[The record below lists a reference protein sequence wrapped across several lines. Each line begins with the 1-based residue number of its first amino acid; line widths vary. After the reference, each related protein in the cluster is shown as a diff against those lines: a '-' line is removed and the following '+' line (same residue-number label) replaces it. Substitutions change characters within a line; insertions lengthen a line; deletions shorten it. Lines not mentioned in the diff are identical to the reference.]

1 MPTTNLVDIHFSN
14 FTWTTEEL
22 WVKFLRLN
30 MHDVVFVT
38 VIVRFQQLCNTNI
51 ITSCAACS
59 AAAAISPAPA
69 GGDLNNHRQL
79 PGWRS
84 SRTSMWCGSWYSIR
98 IPSLK
103 FVGQRR
109 RKKVWDGGGGQN
121 QRRSGDGSPPAG
133 SRGEAPL
140 RGLGDKVP
148 KSWRIFKVV
157 TSKFYAFF
165 GSISH
170 ILTYICYIFSV
181 LAGIIPLSLR
191 NGGIWYRLPPPPC
204 LQVGGTTAPSAP
216 RLRRLCRRP
225 SRSAYMADF
234 RSWRWAHWWPWPV
247 IFWPLNGVTDHP
259 C

>member
-109 RKKVWDGGGGQN
+109 RKEVWNGGGN
-121 QRRSGDGSPPAG
+121 HRSGDGSPPAG
-133 SRGEAPL
+133 SRGEAPVG
-140 RGLGDKVP
+140 GLGDKVP

-157 TSKFYAFF
+157 RSKFYAFF
-165 GSISH
+165 VVFNTFSPTYAYIISV
-170 ILTYICYIFSV
+170 F
-181 LAGIIPLSLR
+181 AGIIPLCLR
-191 NGGIWYRLPPPPC
+191 NWGQGHLIPLAPLSASGGQLPPLPPA
-204 LQVGGTTAPSAP
+204 LPS
-216 RLRRLCRRP
+216 
-225 SRSAYMADF
+225 M
-234 RSWRWAHWWPWPV
+234 
-247 IFWPLNGVTDHP
+247 
-259 C
+259 